1 MSNDSVKPN
10 IVVVCH
16 AYQPHN
22 QNRAVLDR
30 IVNNCYLPV
39 ANMLEENP
47 EAKITLNFN
56 ASLSELLEN
65 DYSIVIEK
73 FANLAKRGQIEFLE
87 SGAYHPILPLLSE
100 KEAQYQIKLNHSMNM
115 RIFGNIWHPIGF
127 WPPELAVSEWLLSL
141 IDSFGYQYSMIP
153 EIAIGSNN
161 GYPNPLIGKIPQH
174 KAIPDLALIY
184 RNREVSNNISFRWYK
199 SINDLNTHFKSLFA
213 QQAQQAALIV
223 ATDLETFGEH
233 HKGYEEFLS
242 QILIKNNALTVS
254 EILSYPKE
262 ELEEFQ
268 ESSWSTSQEDIY
280 RSIPF
285 PLWAY
290 PGNSI
295 HEILNIHST
304 ILSEALNFLLT
315 VYHDEN
321 IEVRRAM
328 KAVAKAQYSCQ
339 TWWASTKDHFSKKL
353 ILDGF
358 EAQKK
363 SLEIILRVL
372 GTKYPHSII
381 LAISNQLE
389 ERLQRTLQRMR

>member
-1 MSNDSVKPN
+1 MSNDSVIPN
-10 IVVVCH
+10 VAVVCH

-22 QNRAVLDR
+22 QDRAVLDR

-39 ANMLEENP
+39 ANMLEKSP
-47 EAKITLNFN
+47 ETKITLNFN

-65 DYSIVIEK
+65 DHSIVIEK
-73 FANLAKRGQIEFLE
+73 FANLAKQGQVEFLE
-87 SGAYHPILPLLSE
+87 SGAYHPILPLLTE

-141 IDSFGYQYSMIP
+141 VESFGYQYSMIP

-161 GYPNPLIGKIPQH
+161 GYPRPLINKIPKH
-174 KAIPDLALIY
+174 RSIPGLSLIY
-184 RNREVSNNISFRWYK
+184 RNREVSNNISFQWYK
-199 SINDLNTHFKSLFA
+199 SINDLDAHFKSLFT
-213 QQAQQAALIV
+213 QQSQQAALII

-233 HKGYEEFLS
+233 HKGYEAFLS
-242 QILIKNNALTVS
+242 QILTNYNALTVS

-262 ELEEFQ
+262 ELEEFH
-268 ESSWSTSQEDIY
+268 ESSWSTSQEDLY

-304 ILSEALNFLLT
+304 ILSEALTFLLT
-315 VYHDEN
+315 LHDDQN
-321 IEVRRAM
+321 FEVRRAM

-358 EAQKK
+358 KAQKS
-363 SLEIILRVL
+363 SLETILQVL
-372 GTKYPHSII
+372 GTKYPHSVII
-381 LAISNQLE
+381 AISNQLE
-389 ERLQRTLQRMR
+389 ERLLKNLQRMR